1 MDVVLALCPWV
12 LLWNLTMTKREKAG
26 VAICMSMGVV
36 YETLTLWWSLRRVF

>member
-12 LLWNLTMTKREKAG
+12 MLWKLSMTKREKFG

-36 YETLTLWWSLRRVF
+36 YVSMP